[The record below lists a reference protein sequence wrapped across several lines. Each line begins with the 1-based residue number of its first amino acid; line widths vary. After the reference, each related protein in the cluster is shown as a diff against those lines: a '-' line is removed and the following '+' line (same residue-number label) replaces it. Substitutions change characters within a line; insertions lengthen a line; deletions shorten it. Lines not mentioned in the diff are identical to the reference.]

1 MDCSTPGPSVLHDLL
16 EFAQIHAYR
25 VGDVLYTYIHVYL
38 GVGFLG
44 HMIQYQLQG
53 KPCKNHKY
61 MEANHVHF
69 QKQLGRLKLGV
80 EKHQIH

>member
-1 MDCSTPGPSVLHDLL
+1 MNTC
-16 EFAQIHAYR
+16 IY
-25 VGDVLYTYIHVYL
+25 VYL

-44 HMIQYQLQG
+44 HMMQCQLLV
-53 KPCKNHKY
+53 KNHKY

-80 EKHQIH
+80 ENHQIH